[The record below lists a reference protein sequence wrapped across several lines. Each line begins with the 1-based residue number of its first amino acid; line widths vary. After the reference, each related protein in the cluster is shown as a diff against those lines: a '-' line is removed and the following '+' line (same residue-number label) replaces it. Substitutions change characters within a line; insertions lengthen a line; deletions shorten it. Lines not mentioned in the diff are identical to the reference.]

1 MTDHPKPRPPH
12 TGCPTCG
19 HATNHDGHPVT
30 QIACDTTAF
39 ERDRAAAWL
48 AFAAKL
54 PDDEAA
60 RVIRK
65 LSTAAWLASTTGLPH
80 DEAARIILDIL
91 LGLGWRPGGD
101 R

>member
-30 QIACDTTAF
+30 QIACDATAF
-39 ERDRAAAWL
+39 ERDRATDWL
-48 AFAAKL
+48 TTAVGL
-54 PDDEAA
+54 PHDEAA

-65 LSTAAWLASTTGLPH
+65 LATAVGTRNGV
-80 DEAARIILDIL
+80 RVLDAL
-91 LGLGWRPGGD
+91 LDLGWRPGGG

>member
-1 MTDHPKPRPPH
+1 MTGYATEQPKPRPPH

-19 HATNHDGHPVT
+19 HTTNHDGHAVA
-30 QIACDTTAF
+30 QIACDTAAF
-39 ERDRAAAWL
+39 ERARATAWL
-48 AFAAKL
+48 TTAAGL

-65 LSTAAWLASTTGLPH
+65 LSIGVGV
-80 DEAARIILDIL
+80 RQGVRVLDIL
-91 LGLGWRPGGD
+91 LDLGWRPGGE

>member
-19 HATNHDGHPVT
+19 HTTNHDGHPVA
-30 QIACDTTAF
+30 QIACDATAF
-39 ERDRAAAWL
+39 ERDRATNWLTTAAG
-48 AFAAKL
+48 L
-54 PDDEAA
+54 PHDEAA

-65 LSTAAWLASTTGLPH
+65 LATAVGTRNGVRA
-80 DEAARIILDIL
+80 LDAL
-91 LGLGWRPGGD
+91 LDLGWRPGGE